1 MMKAAYLKAPR
12 QFEVRDIELREITE
26 DEVLVDVKACGYC
39 GHDNILASYHATEWE
54 PFGHE
59 FSGVV
64 VKMGSRVRGLSI
76 GDRVCIETNMF
87 DPLSDVARNGR
98 PDLDTVPLGPSFM
111 ELDKGHRG
119 GMGFAEQVIVPGD
132 LCVKFDGISFEEA
145 CMIEPLGVAYD
156 IVMTADIHLN
166 HDVLV
171 FGCGPIGL
179 MAMKLARASG
189 ARKIYA
195 AQHSGSAARCAL
207 AKQYGADGII
217 FTDKQKLEDYP
228 FEKGG
233 VDRVLMTVPPKFMG
247 EALAVMNA
255 GGILSFA
262 GISYN
267 EPMVSFDSNKV
278 HLDKLQ
284 IRGSNAIPA
293 LYFPMCIDMVKA
305 GIVELKPLI
314 SHRMHIET
322 LPEDLA
328 RYYAERDKAVKA
340 VMMRD

>member
-1 MMKAAYLKAPR
+1 MKAAYLKAPR
-12 QFEVRDIELREITE
+12 QFEVRDIELREIAE
-26 DEVLVDVKACGYC
+26 DEVLVDVKACGFC
-39 GHDNILASYHATEWE
+39 GHDNILATYHAKEWE

-59 FSGVV
+59 FSGIVTKV
-64 VKMGSRVRGLSI
+64 GARVRGLAV
-76 GDRVCIETNMF
+76 GDKVCIETNMF
-87 DPLSDVARNGR
+87 DPLSDCARNGR
-98 PDLDTVPLGPSFM
+98 PDLDTLPLGPSFM

-119 GMGFAEQVIVPGD
+119 GMGFAEKVIVPGD

-156 IVMTADIHLN
+156 IVKTADVQLN
-166 HDVLV
+166 NDVLV

-179 MAMKLARASG
+179 MAMQLAKASG
-189 ARKIYA
+189 ARRIYA
-195 AQHSGSAARCAL
+195 AQRSGSKARCDL
-207 AKQYGADGII
+207 AMQYGADEII
-217 FTDKQKLEDYP
+217 FTDKEKIEEHQ

-233 VDRVLMTVPPKFMG
+233 VDRVLMTVPPKYMG

-262 GISYN
+262 GISYD
-267 EPMVSFDSNKV
+267 EPIITIDSSKV

-284 IRGSNAIPA
+284 IHGSNAIPA

-305 GIVELKPLI
+305 GMVELKPLI
-314 SHRMHIET
+314 SHRMRIET

-328 RYYAERDKAVKA
+328 RYYAEREKAVKA
-340 VMMRD
+340 VMLRD